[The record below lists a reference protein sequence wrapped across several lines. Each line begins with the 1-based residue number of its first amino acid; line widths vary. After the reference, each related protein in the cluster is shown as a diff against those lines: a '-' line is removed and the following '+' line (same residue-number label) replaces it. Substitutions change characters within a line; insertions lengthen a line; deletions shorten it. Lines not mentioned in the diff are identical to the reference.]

1 MQLLRRLFVSLMTVA
16 LSISCATLFAQPVIH
31 HPSSLQSLESKW
43 RWALKEVSDQKLQK
57 GVWIGYAIQRWMGK
71 NSTIGSFDAVSGRT
85 DSSLHERI
93 YGQREEQGDEIGEES
108 VRHEAKRALE
118 RANDERSEEKIPKGI
133 AILFGFDPPPGD
145 FTQPRKIVVANLSMS
160 IDLSDRP
167 LIWLGRAQDEESV
180 LFLEQFFINVKSI
193 KLKERLL
200 FAISIHDSSERAQK
214 ILRDLVVQSD
224 HERLRASAAFF
235 LGERNRDEDISLLQ
249 KVILHDRSR
258 EVREKAVFGLSR
270 MESDAAVDA
279 LIALARHGE
288 ETDMKEKALF
298 WLSEK
303 ASERVVPTLREI
315 AAGDQ
320 EIEIQRQAVF
330 ALSRLKHGDGVKEL
344 IEIAKNHKVPEIR
357 RQAIFWLGRSE
368 DDRAIDFL
376 VELVRR
382 K

>member
-1 MQLLRRLFVSLMTVA
+1 MDGETFHYWKLRRCVRSHW
-16 LSISCATLFAQPVIH
+16 LFAARADLRP
-31 HPSSLQSLESKW
+31 
-43 RWALKEVSDQKLQK
+43 
-57 GVWIGYAIQRWMGK
+57 
-71 NSTIGSFDAVSGRT
+71 TGR
-85 DSSLHERI
+85 
-93 YGQREEQGDEIGEES
+93 GGDENGEES

-145 FTQPRKIVVANLSMS
+145 FTQPQKIMVANLSMS

-270 MESDAAVDA
+270 MQPLMRSS
-279 LIALARHGE
+279 L
-288 ETDMKEKALF
+288 
-298 WLSEK
+298 
-303 ASERVVPTLREI
+303 
-315 AAGDQ
+315 
-320 EIEIQRQAVF
+320 
-330 ALSRLKHGDGVKEL
+330 
-344 IEIAKNHKVPEIR
+344 
-357 RQAIFWLGRSE
+357 WLGM
-368 DDRAIDFL
+368 
-376 VELVRR
+376 V
-382 K
+382 KKGT

>member
-1 MQLLRRLFVSLMTVA
+1 MQLSRRLFVSFITVA
-16 LSISCATLFAQPVIH
+16 LSFSRATLFAQPVIH

-43 RWALKEVSDQKLQK
+43 RWALTEVSVQKLQK
-57 GVWIGYAIQRWMGK
+57 GVWIGYAIQRWMGRH
-71 NSTIGSFDAVSGRT
+71 STLGSFDAVSGRT
-85 DSSLHERI
+85 GFLLHERI
-93 YGQREEQGDEIGEES
+93 YGQREEGDDENGEES

-118 RANDERSEEKIPKGI
+118 RANDERSDEKIPKGI
-133 AILFGFDPPPGD
+133 AILFGFDPALGD
-145 FTQPRKIVVANLSMS
+145 LKGPRKIVVANLSMS

-167 LIWLGRAQDEESV
+167 LIWLGRAQEEESV
-180 LFLEQFFINVKSI
+180 RFLEQFFTDVKSI
-193 KLKERLL
+193 KQKERLL

-214 ILRDLVVQSD
+214 FLRDLVVQSD

-235 LGERNRDEDISLLQ
+235 LGERNREEDISLLQ
-249 KVILHDRSR
+249 KVILYDRSR

-288 ETDMKEKALF
+288 ERGMKEKALF

-303 ASERVVPTLREI
+303 ASERVVATLREI
-315 AAGDQ
+315 AADDR

-376 VELVRR
+376 VELVRG